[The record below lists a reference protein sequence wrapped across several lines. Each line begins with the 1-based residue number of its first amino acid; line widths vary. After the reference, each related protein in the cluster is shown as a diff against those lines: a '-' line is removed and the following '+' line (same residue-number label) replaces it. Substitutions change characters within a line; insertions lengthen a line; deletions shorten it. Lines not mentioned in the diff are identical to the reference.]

1 MVPSAL
7 VPYLLTQ
14 WCGTRKVIKTSTDRG
29 SLRTTVTTYTKVE
42 SELESTLEIVQDM
55 ETPKVKQ
62 ARIQCLVWSL
72 RSSSVPVTN
81 QWNWRMLLFIAWT
94 QTNSSGQYFGKTR
107 VEIVSIKGLDNNFMS
122 NKSNNKYYSA
132 SVLLSPSF
140 TEELILKSFLTA
152 LYGIRRW
159 RHFNLNCNILSRQ
172 NVKSVWASIKPFAR
186 HV

>member
-29 SLRTTVTTYTKVE
+29 SLTTTVTTYTKVE

-62 ARIQCLVWSL
+62 AGIQCLVWSL

-81 QWNWRMLLFIAWT
+81 QWNWRMLLFRAWT

-132 SVLLSPSF
+132 SVLRSPSF
-140 TEELILKSFLTA
+140 TEELILKSFLPA
-152 LYGIRRW
+152 LYGITRW

-172 NVKSVWASIKPFAR
+172 NVKSVWASIKPFAS

>member
-14 WCGTRKVIKTSTDRG
+14 WCGTWKVIKTSTDRG
-29 SLRTTVTTYTKVE
+29 SLRTTVTTSQRSNQSWNQHWKLCRRWKLQW
-42 SELESTLEIVQDM
+42 SNRLEFSVSFGH
-55 ETPKVKQ
+55 
-62 ARIQCLVWSL
+62 W

-81 QWNWRMLLFIAWT
+81 QWNWRMLLFRAWI

-122 NKSNNKYYSA
+122 NKSNNKNYSA

-140 TEELILKSFLTA
+140 TEELILKSFLPA
-152 LYGIRRW
+152 LYGITRW